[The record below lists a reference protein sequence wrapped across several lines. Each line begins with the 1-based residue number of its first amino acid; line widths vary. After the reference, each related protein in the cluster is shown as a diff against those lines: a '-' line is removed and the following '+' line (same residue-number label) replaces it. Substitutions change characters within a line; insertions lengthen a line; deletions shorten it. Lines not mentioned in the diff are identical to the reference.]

1 MCALFLYTTIN
12 IGLALQDLQD
22 SYAVLIILWCLQ
34 SIGSSC
40 SIPFGFAAAAEILS
54 PAERG

>member
-1 MCALFLYTTIN
+1 MCALFLYTTTN
-12 IGLALQDLQD
+12 VGLALQD
-22 SYAVLIILWCLQ
+22 SYAVLIVLWCLQ